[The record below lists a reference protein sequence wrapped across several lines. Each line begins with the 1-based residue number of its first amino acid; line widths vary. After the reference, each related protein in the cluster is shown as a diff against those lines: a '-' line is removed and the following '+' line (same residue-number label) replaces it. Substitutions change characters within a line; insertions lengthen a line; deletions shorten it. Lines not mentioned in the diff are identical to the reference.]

1 MKNNNFLLIKLIFI
15 FKFIECSPSPS
26 DLNKN
31 IKINENINIKINFI
45 NYENSSNREKKI
57 SNIIPTLNDAQNLN
71 GVGPFDPLSN
81 EYCLSK
87 FNLVNIG
94 YTTGTTS
101 SVLYLGFPERK
112 SNTGYFSSIN
122 GGKIPFTTNMGIII
136 LDPAAKDKKEIVAY
150 FLTQKNNLGWEILTP
165 SFYYDSLDIN
175 DKRSPLLISDYSDSL
190 YIGHETGPLDNINR
204 QAFGNTVIG
213 SDSGVSPNVGYANFG
228 NTIFGKYNFS
238 GCSIVFNINGIDP
251 STFIQSAANCLS
263 FTDRKTANYFPFY
276 TSGWCNTILGT
287 NNIVIKPIPSSELE
301 QDFNSTQAKWKNY
314 NVVTGYGNL
323 GNDTLQDVNKQNYIS
338 QNCIYGNISCRNT
351 DQFARNIS
359 IGNQNF
365 SSYYYSPSTSFQNF
379 YENIVIGNSI
389 FWGIQGNDNDFYW
402 QDINRNTF
410 IIPDTRYYF
419 DDANLLN
426 PIIDYTKNDS
436 IANGTNKGIFIGT
449 CGAMGDKKNR
459 SNQTYI
465 DNIYNTKI
473 ESSIALPCAH
483 SVWINNENLLG
494 WPIPITLSNNVKLNL
509 TETELNDFSN
519 KLLDLPVFG
528 IKIAEDA
535 NAFLFGIDSNN
546 IFNDNGNP
554 NYDPFRFYITR
565 NNNKTSEI
573 GAFEYLYLIPL
584 IILSLKN
591 LNNKVNFKEYKNEI
605 LELKNE
611 NLKLRNELLKIKEIL
626 KNNFNINI

>member
-1 MKNNNFLLIKLIFI
+1 MKKNNFLFLNLIFI
-15 FKFIECSPSPS
+15 FIFIKCSFSFS
-26 DLNKN
+26 NLNKN
-31 IKINENINIKINFI
+31 IKINKNFNIEINFNNNLI
-45 NYENSSNREKKI
+45 NRQSKI
-57 SNIIPTLNDAQNLN
+57 SNTIPILADAQNLN
-71 GVGPFDPLSN
+71 GVGPFNPLSN

-112 SNTGYFSSIN
+112 SNSGYFSTIN

-136 LDPAAKDKKEIVAY
+136 LDPAAKDKKEILAY

-165 SFYYDSLDIN
+165 AFYYDRLDIN

-190 YIGHETGPLDNINR
+190 YIGHETGPLDDINR
-204 QAFGNTVIG
+204 QAFGNTVVG
-213 SDSGVSPNVGYANFG
+213 SDSGVSPNIGFTNFG
-228 NTIFGKYNFS
+228 NTIFGKFNFS
-238 GCSIVFNINGIDP
+238 GCSIIFTINGIDP
-251 STFIQSAANCLS
+251 STFIQSAANSLI
-263 FTDRKTANYFPFY
+263 FTDRKTSNYFPFY
-276 TSGWCNTILGT
+276 TAGWCNTILGT

-301 QDFNSTQAKWKNY
+301 QDFSSTQAKWKNY
-314 NVVTGYGNL
+314 NVITGYGNL
-323 GNDTLQDVNKQNYIS
+323 GNDTLQNINKQNYIS

-365 SSYYYSPSTSFQNF
+365 SSYYYSSSTSFQNF

-389 FWGIQGNDNDFYW
+389 FWGIHGSDSDFYW
-402 QDINRNTF
+402 QDINRNIF
-410 IIPDTRYYF
+410 IIPDTRYYI
-419 DDANLLN
+419 DDENLLI
-426 PIIDYTKNDS
+426 PITDYTKNNS
-436 IANGTNKGIFIGT
+436 IANGTNKSIFLGT

-465 DNIYNTKI
+465 DNIYNTEI
-473 ESSIALPCAH
+473 ETSIFNSCAH
-483 SVWINNENLLG
+483 SVWISNENLLG
-494 WPIPITLSNNVKLNL
+494 WPIPITLSEDTNLNL
-509 TETELNDFSN
+509 TETELNDLSN
-519 KLLDLPVFG
+519 KILDLPVFG
-528 IKIAEDA
+528 IKITNDS
-535 NAFLFGIDSNN
+535 NGFLFGIDSNA
-546 IFNDNGNP
+546 ISNDKNNQ

-565 NNNKTSEI
+565 RNKKSSEI
-573 GAFEYLYLIPL
+573 GPFEYLYLIPL

-611 NLKLRNELLKIKEIL
+611 NIKLKNEILKIKEIL
-626 KNNFNINI
+626 KNNFNVKF